1 MSIREL
7 FVGREKLLAF
17 CQKNKW
23 ILLTVTLGLLLLC
36 LPVGGKTESPPVI
49 AETKEEVFSLEAFE
63 QRLGAILSEMDGA
76 GRVHVLLT
84 LGSCTETVYATDQI
98 EHSRVRKDE
107 NERELEES
115 IVFNAQS
122 GSTAAVER
130 VRIYPKFTGAV
141 VVCDGADKASVKL
154 MVLSAVSAAT

>member
-63 QRLGAILSEMDGA
+63 QRLGAILSEIDGA
-76 GRVHVLLT
+76 GRVHVMLT
-84 LGSCTETVYATDQI
+84 LGSGTETVYATDHI
-98 EHSRVRKDE
+98 EHSRVR
-107 NERELEES
+107 
-115 IVFNAQS
+115 
-122 GSTAAVER
+122 
-130 VRIYPKFTGAV
+130 
-141 VVCDGADKASVKL
+141 
-154 MVLSAVSAAT
+154 